1 MTIKEAQELV
11 DAWVAKHPT
20 QYRSELTSMATL
32 TEEVGE
38 LARVI
43 AQRHSDPTIDP
54 HLLKDAMANEL
65 SDVMW
70 VILSLAA
77 QSDIDL
83 TDALIDNL
91 EKKNKQK

>member
-11 DAWVAKHPT
+11 DVWVAKHPT
-20 QYRSELTSMATL
+20 QYRNELTSMATL

-43 AQRHSDPTIDP
+43 AQRHSAPTIDP
-54 HLLKDAMANEL
+54 QSLKDAMANEL
-65 SDVMW
+65 SDVLW

-77 QSDIDL
+77 QSEIDL
-83 TDALIDNL
+83 TNALIDNL
-91 EKKNKQK
+91 EKRNKQK